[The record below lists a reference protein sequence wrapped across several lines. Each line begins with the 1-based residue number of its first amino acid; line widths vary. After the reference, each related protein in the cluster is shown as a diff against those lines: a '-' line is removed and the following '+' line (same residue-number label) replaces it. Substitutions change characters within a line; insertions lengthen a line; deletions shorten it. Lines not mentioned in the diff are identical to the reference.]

1 MWVCHLE
8 VNKVV
13 VQLSNIVNHNIVFVK
28 KKFNW
33 SKPFDSEKKL
43 IKPVNGI
50 SLFIAFM
57 NVILKIIV
65 LTAVSGSCI
74 V

>member
-1 MWVCHLE
+1 VCHLE
-8 VNKVV
+8 VNRVV
-13 VQLSNIVNHNIVFVK
+13 VQLSNIVNHNIVFV
-28 KKFNW
+28 
-33 SKPFDSEKKL
+33 EKKSL
-43 IKPVNGI
+43 IGVNLLILKTKLITPVNGR
-50 SLFIAFM
+50 SLFIALM